1 MLVMILEKAPASL
14 KGALSRWLTEPKSGV
29 FLGSPSA
36 RVRDELWKM
45 AEERIKDGSIMQ
57 VWNTRSPQGFQF
69 RCHGDLKRELVD
81 MEGIALV
88 RARPRKEGKKGTK
101 QTGREPEDD
110 SGPNEN

>member
-1 MLVMILEKAPASL
+1 
-14 KGALSRWLTEPKSGV
+14 
-29 FLGSPSA
+29 
-36 RVRDELWKM
+36 M

-88 RARPRKEGKKGTK
+88 RSRPRKDGKKATK
-101 QTGREPEDD
+101 QAGAGPEHG
-110 SGPNEN
+110 SELGQN